1 MVATGSVEP
10 AYEPS
15 ATEEAAMVREVLTG
29 YLALANGLTEV
40 TRQRA
45 AAAARALA
53 AQGEATAGQVSGLA
67 EEILETS
74 KANRAAL
81 VSLVRYEIDRALGRI
96 GLASADEL
104 TTLQRRIGELERTI
118 RRLRAD
124 ADRAEVAPPAA
135 APAEVTGDGP
145 PVTPAGS
152 PSAAAP
158 AAVQKAAKA
167 AKKAPATAVAE
178 SPAKRSPAKAAKKA
192 PATAVAE
199 SPAKRSPAKAKEAP
213 ATAVAESPA
222 KRSSAKAKKAPAA
235 KGPTKNAARGPAKR
249 SPAKKVAATTAGPP
263 AKTGTP

>member
-10 AYEPS
+10 AYEPN

-74 KANRAAL
+74 KANRVAM
-81 VSLVRYEIDRALGRI
+81 VNLVRYEIDRALGRI

-124 ADRAEVAPPAA
+124 ADRADVAPPAA
-135 APAEVTGDGP
+135 APAEVTGDVP

-158 AAVQKAAKA
+158 AAKKAAKA

-178 SPAKRSPAKAAKKA
+178 SPAERSPAKAAKKA

-199 SPAKRSPAKAKEAP
+199 SPAKRSPAK
-213 ATAVAESPA
+213 V
-222 KRSSAKAKKAPAA
+222 KKAPAA
-235 KGPTKNAARGPAKR
+235 KGPAKNAARAPAKR
-249 SPAKKVAATTAGPP
+249 SRAKKVAATTAGSP
-263 AKTGTP
+263 AGTGTP